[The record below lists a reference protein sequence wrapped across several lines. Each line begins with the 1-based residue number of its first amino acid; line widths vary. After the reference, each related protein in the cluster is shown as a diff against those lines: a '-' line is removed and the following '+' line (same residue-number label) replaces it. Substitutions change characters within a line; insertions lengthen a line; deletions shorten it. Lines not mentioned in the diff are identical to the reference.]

1 MPKRRVLAIC
11 SDPDQL
17 RRIVGNLEHAGADV
31 DEARALDALD
41 ASNGASIEQ
50 SCVVFAVGEADFSAV
65 QRLATMLPP
74 HGEAIIVT
82 PRGRL
87 AEFTQYLADPRIN
100 HVLAGASSGDDFDF
114 DLAVTAKKIVSGD
127 IFGAEKYL
135 PEGAEL
141 QYARL
146 HDYDGRNQ
154 AIDGVLAYA
163 ESVGMRRQVRTAIG
177 QVCEELL
184 MNALYDAPVDE
195 SGKQVFAE
203 LDPRERTNVASPK
216 PVSIRYAATESNFVV
231 SVRDRFGR
239 LAKSTMRSYIDK
251 CLHAPEQ
258 LQIDR
263 KTYGAG
269 LGLYLVANSV
279 ATCVINVAYDVATE
293 VVCSFDRGAKA
304 PLRLL
309 SVFVHPDGADKLLNG
324 PTPEVSNDRATAYAP
339 QGAAHG

>member
-31 DEARALDALD
+31 DAVRALDASD
-41 ASNGASIEQ
+41 GASIEQ
-50 SCVVFAVGEADFSAV
+50 SCVVLALGEGDMAMVS
-65 QRLATMLPP
+65 RLAAMLPP
-74 HGEAIIVT
+74 RSDAVIVT

-87 AEFTQYLADPRIN
+87 ADFTQYLADPRIN
-100 HVLAGASSGDDFDF
+100 HVLAGAGDEF
-114 DLAVTAKKIVSGD
+114 DLDLAFTARKIVSGD

-135 PEGAEL
+135 AAGAEL

-184 MNALYDAPVDE
+184 MNALYDAPVDAA
-195 SGKQVFAE
+195 GKQVFAD
-203 LDPRERTNVASPK
+203 LDPRERTNIASPK

-239 LAKSTMRSYIDK
+239 LAKSTMLSYIDK

-279 ATCVINVAYDVATE
+279 ATCVVNVAYDVATE
-293 VVCSFDRGAKA
+293 VVCTFDRGAKA

-324 PTPEVSNDRATAYAP
+324 PTPELSNDRAMAYE
-339 QGAAHG
+339 GAANG